1 MNHLER
7 PVFIRKTAPKPGA
20 KPDGVAF
27 FDLKN
32 QKDGTIN
39 KVEMPIW
46 VNKVGFIENGMSWF
60 THRRV
65 FRQLATLGMSPKT
78 LHVNIP
84 GGVRI
89 FSHSSHH
96 SFLKV
101 G

>member
-1 MNHLER
+1 MNSLER
-7 PVFIRKTAPKPGA
+7 PVFIKTTAPKPGA

-46 VNKVGFIENGMSWF
+46 VNKVGFIQNGMSWF

-65 FRQLATLGMSPKT
+65 FRQLSSCKYPWWRAYFLALISSF
-78 LHVNIP
+78 
-84 GGVRI
+84 
-89 FSHSSHH
+89 FSEGW
-96 SFLKV
+96 LN
-101 G
+101 GL